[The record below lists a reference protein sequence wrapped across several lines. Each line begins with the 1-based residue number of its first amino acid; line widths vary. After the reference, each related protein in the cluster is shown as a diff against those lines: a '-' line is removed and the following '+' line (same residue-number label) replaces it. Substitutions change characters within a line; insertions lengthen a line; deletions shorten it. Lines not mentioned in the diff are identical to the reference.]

1 MFFLNEESNL
11 ETIKKSEF
19 SCGANYLSLDSMSDL
34 SKKIIESNNLK
45 EEIDFFF
52 ETLIVDMK
60 LNDKGWLLTSKNGE
74 KFKSKYLISSTNL
87 LLH

>member
-1 MFFLNEESNL
+1 M
-11 ETIKKSEF
+11 SE
-19 SCGANYLSLDSMSDL
+19 L

-60 LNDKGWLLTSKNGE
+60 FNDNGWLLTSKNGD
-74 KFKSKYLISSTNL
+74 KFKCKYLICSL
-87 LLH
+87 ICCYIRGL